1 MGNLIKKVKFFFV
14 KRKAD
19 NELTNAILV
28 AEQMFKQNN
37 TRYFVLPDMKHNLR
51 VFTWTQIKKM
61 RQQGLF
67 SQEATE
73 ADFIRESFYFTPS
86 RIDKTYMKPE
96 TKDKKRKM
104 WLEYYMAYKM

>member
-67 SQEATE
+67 SPEATE
-73 ADFIRESFYFTPS
+73 VDFIRESFYFTPS

-104 WLEYYMAYKM
+104 WWEYYKAYKM